1 MSSLSGSVHA
11 LPYCPLSADLHGME
25 NPVHPSLKPV
35 TSKRIKPLPSSLIS
49 VSIWIDPKMD
59 WYGNPSGQR
68 GRSQTFS
75 NAAIEFC
82 LTVAWLLGLSLR
94 RAIEQTKSLLKT
106 ASLDWQVP
114 DYSTLSRRKKQFGRL
129 AVEGF
134 CHGKTQAHLLVYD
147 RGVSVVLNSDEL
159 GPNHYIAHERNWRML
174 KLTLKGNKGKV

>member
-1 MSSLSGSVHA
+1 MRCHVAPVSTEF
-11 LPYCPLSADLHGME
+11 YDME
-25 NPVHPSLKPV
+25 NPVHPSLKP
-35 TSKRIKPLPSSLIS
+35 TPSKRIKPLPSSLIS

-75 NAAIEFC
+75 TAAIGFC
-82 LTVAWLLGLSLR
+82 LTVARILGVSLR
-94 RAIEQTKSLLKT
+94 RAIEETKNLLKT

-134 CHGKTQAHLLVYD
+134 CHSTTQAHLLVCD
-147 RGVSVVLNSDEL
+147 RGVSVVVNSAKL
-159 GPNHYIAHERNWRML
+159 GPNNPIAYERNWRML
-174 KLTLKGNKGKV
+174 NWTLKGKKETA